1 MKRRTNLFYTT
12 GPDSKFLTFS
22 NYTEALT
29 GNIISTD
36 TKLFPSKFLCFKIN
50 GLNANTKVS
59 FIKFLMRYY
68 ENKLAVIKDFLIESN
83 NGTVENLYSLSYL
96 LEALCYITTVE
107 NNELY
112 FNKKFENF
120 IERDLSSINIDNH
133 GYKETDLLN
142 SEFDIKNVL
151 NFVSYIGD
159 ISEEDYNGTYTDII
173 CYVDMNQFRKAR
185 LKFKTNNELNEI
197 TDQANDS
204 NSGYLHGWENF
215 QQNFNGNNIN
225 EIKPIFDNDQ
235 SYDRLNKIVQLDI
248 INDKTSDKLEF
259 NVIVPLFD
267 IVDIN
272 YHDNNTTIIEYDEN
286 NPMVIQDTKKYDIP
300 LGIWLYADKEE
311 DTFITLEKDNE
322 TQMFPAWSLL
332 ISTQFK
338 PFPYS
343 NKIVNNA
350 NSSLLGNSYSTF
362 SEVLTRM
369 NLVLDKFNSL
379 QASINTLN
387 ANIKNIESNLKSIG
401 TEKNIDELRTQINEY
416 KKASENDILNLENKI
431 LSYISNIRWNSIGG

>member
-1 MKRRTNLFYTT
+1 MKRRTNLFYTK

-29 GNIISTD
+29 GNVISTD

-50 GLNANTKVS
+50 GLNANTKEL

-68 ENKLAVIKDFLIESN
+68 ENKLAVIKDFLIKSN
-83 NGTVENLYSLSYL
+83 NGTVENLYPLSYL
-96 LEALCYITTVE
+96 LEALCYVTTIE
-107 NNELY
+107 DGELC
-112 FNKKFENF
+112 FNSNF
-120 IERDLSSINIDNH
+120 PTNDLS
-133 GYKETDLLN
+133 LV
-142 SEFDIKNVL
+142 DIHNYNRL

-173 CYVDMNQFRKAR
+173 CYIDMNQFRKAR
-185 LKFKTNNELNEI
+185 LQFKTNNELDEI
-197 TDQANDS
+197 VDQAGSSDS
-204 NSGYLHGWENF
+204 RYLHGWENF
-215 QQNFNGNNIN
+215 QQSFNDNNVN
-225 EIKPIFDNDQ
+225 ELIPIFDRGQ
-235 SYDRLNKIVQLDI
+235 SYDRLNKIEQLNI
-248 INDKTSDKLEF
+248 INDNTSDKLEF
-259 NVIVPLFD
+259 NVIIPLFD

-286 NPMVIQDTKKYDIP
+286 NPMPMQDAKQYDLP

-311 DTFITLEKDNE
+311 DTFITLEKDVE
-322 TQMFPAWSLL
+322 TQMFPSWSLL

-343 NKIVNNA
+343 NKIVNNG
-350 NSSLLGNSYSTF
+350 NSSLLGNSFSTF

-379 QASINTLN
+379 EASINALN
-387 ANIKNIESNLKSIG
+387 VKIQNIESNLKDIG
-401 TEKNIDELRTQINEY
+401 TTNNIDELKTRINEY

-431 LSYISNIRWNSIGG
+431 LSYISNIRWNSVGG